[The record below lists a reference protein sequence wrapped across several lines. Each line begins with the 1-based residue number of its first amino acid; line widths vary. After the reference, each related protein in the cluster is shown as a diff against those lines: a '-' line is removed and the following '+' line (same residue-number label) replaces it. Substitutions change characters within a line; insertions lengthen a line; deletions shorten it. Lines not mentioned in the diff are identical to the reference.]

1 MSFKP
6 KVKVVDSDDFRQIYS
21 MGAML
26 AHNPVIFSITFYSDR
41 IVLTEMDR
49 PPSEIKRVLETE
61 IQLSPITAKQ
71 LYMALGKN
79 ISEFEKKFG
88 EIKIGKAPDKK
99 PPTTT
104 YTT

>member
-6 KVKVVDSDDFRQIYS
+6 KIKVAESENFRQIYS
-21 MGAML
+21 MGTVM
-26 AHNPVIFSITFYSDR
+26 AHNPIVFSLTFYNDR
-41 IVLTEMDR
+41 IILTEVDR
-49 PPSEIKRVLETE
+49 PPSEIKRMLEVE

-71 LYMALGKN
+71 MLMALGKN

-88 EIKIGKAPDKK
+88 EIKIGKMPGKRPD
-99 PPTTT
+99 TTT